1 MEDSDLFQI
10 EIASSN
16 FDSTIPIYPESVSC
30 AKKTNLDEQ
39 YTSAQS
45 QPPHEDCTKNIDV
58 QYQTLNSHPKPT
70 TFSFQEDT
78 NAASIREHKIRV
90 STLYTEDRM
99 AISDFLRRH
108 KCHSVTPQ
116 SSKIIILDTRI
127 SLRASFLALEENDT
141 DSAILWD
148 STERHY
154 AGLVTIG
161 DLVSAILGQLPISIE
176 HLHDEQLMEFMLGR
190 LQSIVVHDIK
200 PRHHLITVN
209 SEFSIYDSCKALSQN
224 KLHRIPIVAQEDE
237 NIMLYILNTTYIATF
252 LMKSFK
258 KKLAIFDALLECL
271 NIGTTATNLVTCKGH
286 SRFFEAL
293 KLLSE
298 HQLSVIPIVDDDNR
312 LLNVLHKRDLVSVPH
327 ADILKTLFQPTDKV
341 IEKIGKIKKKYA
353 CCKSVETLGTI
364 LNRMVDHRIRSLI
377 IIDNRNMVTGIVS
390 LNDIYALFL

>member
-90 STLYTEDRM
+90 STLYTED
-99 AISDFLRRH
+99 H
-108 KCHSVTPQ
+108 
-116 SSKIIILDTRI
+116 
-127 SLRASFLALEENDT
+127 T